1 MASREHTRPKEHA
14 HEAGEKTAA
23 PDLSLATLPQARVS
37 ARRTRPAM
45 LDYRAQPAASDRAAT
60 GCRGPHR
67 HRTLNPAG
75 GEGGGHWPG
84 FIAGAVAPA
93 TRVGSLK
100 PQRSHAKRCNYRS
113 KASPNRQQLQLSP
126 ASSARLAATRELQL
140 DRVSSSLPTA
150 GGEVA
155 SLGCRRRR
163 RRRLAMAHGI
173 IGSHHHSMMASR
185 VAMVAHLLF
194 LTTAVLML
202 VWLLHYRGGINI
214 QSEDPEQI
222 FNKMAHMMIHLVGL
236 ILGIFGVY
244 AAFKFHAAAVAP
256 DLTSL
261 HSWLGITAIA
271 LFGLQW
277 LFGFVT
283 FWLPAAHERTRAA
296 AAPAHVMAGLAIF
309 MLAVCAAQ
317 TGLVQKSAGAASAS
331 EMKLINVT
339 GIFILLYGVAVA
351 SAVAMR
357 KAFLYT
363 GRLQEHPILGADT
376 SRAPP
381 HDEAEEDG
389 QTRTPPTF

>member
-1 MASREHTRPKEHA
+1 
-14 HEAGEKTAA
+14 
-23 PDLSLATLPQARVS
+23 
-37 ARRTRPAM
+37 
-45 LDYRAQPAASDRAAT
+45 
-60 GCRGPHR
+60 
-67 HRTLNPAG
+67 
-75 GEGGGHWPG
+75 
-84 FIAGAVAPA
+84 
-93 TRVGSLK
+93 
-100 PQRSHAKRCNYRS
+100 
-113 KASPNRQQLQLSP
+113 
-126 ASSARLAATRELQL
+126 
-140 DRVSSSLPTA
+140 
-150 GGEVA
+150 
-155 SLGCRRRR
+155 
-163 RRRLAMAHGI
+163 MAHGI
-173 IGSHHHSMMASR
+173 IGSHHHSIMATR
-185 VAMVAHLLF
+185 IAMFAHVLF

-222 FNKMAHMMIHLVGL
+222 FNVHPFVMSWGFILLIGEAILAYSTIPMDHRTQKMAHMMIHLVGL

-244 AAFKFHAAAVAP
+244 AAFKFHDAAVAP

-283 FWLPAAHERTRAA
+283 FWLPSAHDRTRAA

-317 TGLVQKSAGAASAS
+317 TGLVEKSAGAASAS

-357 KAFLYT
+357 KAFL
-363 GRLQEHPILGADT
+363 
-376 SRAPP
+376 
-381 HDEAEEDG
+381 
-389 QTRTPPTF
+389 